1 MTLHKKLTLI
11 CSAAAIALSLTPA
24 PLGLMRSANA
34 QEVADNEDEPDDDNS
49 VLEDEGVADDQDG
62 DVTDDNIEE
71 AKPDAADEQTWSD
84 PAANANERRAEQ
96 VDADDYIQKCADKA
110 ACQVTLNYV
119 ESQLAALL
127 LAHANRPVIR
137 SKSKLKITRSNISKY
152 TVLPGQKLE
161 RFAGKQGPN
170 DLLLWNQVTQVLPTP
185 QTDKYIGSFYVFRKS
200 KEDTLAYTQGVDGS
214 EQFILGV
221 NEPNHLATDLREQ
234 YLTVVHEFM
243 HMVVMNQFV
252 GPQIYDESA
261 KGLLSDL
268 RSVAGV
274 LQSIFGPQDKVAQS
288 QAQPSEPSDDQAET
302 PAAAVVCDG
311 ITEDDGCYPKGSL
324 YNEFTRKFWTK
335 ADLQAERDSD
345 FYERNKSRF
354 VTEYAITTPHEDMSE
369 SFSYWVIAEGK
380 GKTISDAKQRFFSRY
395 PKLVALKDHI
405 RRAVIADILKAQKRS
420 G

>member
-1 MTLHKKLTLI
+1 MTLCKKLALI
-11 CSAAAIALSLTPA
+11 CGVAAIALSLTPL
-24 PLGLMRSANA
+24 PHGLMRTANA
-34 QEVADNEDEPDDDNS
+34 QEVADNEDKPDDALAPKDKGAAAGQNGDVTDDNAEDAKPDAADNEEGSDDNS
-49 VLEDEGVADDQDG
+49 VLEDEGAADDQDG
-62 DVTDDNIEE
+62 DVTDDNAEE
-71 AKPDAADEQTWSD
+71 TKPDAADEQTWSD
-84 PAANANERRAEQ
+84 PAANANERRAVQ

-110 ACQVTLNYV
+110 ACQATLNYV
-119 ESQLAALL
+119 DAQLAALL
-127 LAHANRPVIR
+127 QAHSNRPVR
-137 SKSKLKITRSNISKY
+137 RNKSKLNITRSDISKY

-185 QTDKYIGSFYVFRKS
+185 QTDKYIGNFYTFRKS

-252 GPQIYDESA
+252 GPQIYDESG

-288 QAQPSEPSDDQAET
+288 
-302 PAAAVVCDG
+302 
-311 ITEDDGCYPKGSL
+311 
-324 YNEFTRKFWTK
+324 
-335 ADLQAERDSD
+335 
-345 FYERNKSRF
+345 
-354 VTEYAITTPHEDMSE
+354 
-369 SFSYWVIAEGK
+369 
-380 GKTISDAKQRFFSRY
+380 
-395 PKLVALKDHI
+395 
-405 RRAVIADILKAQKRS
+405 
-420 G
+420 